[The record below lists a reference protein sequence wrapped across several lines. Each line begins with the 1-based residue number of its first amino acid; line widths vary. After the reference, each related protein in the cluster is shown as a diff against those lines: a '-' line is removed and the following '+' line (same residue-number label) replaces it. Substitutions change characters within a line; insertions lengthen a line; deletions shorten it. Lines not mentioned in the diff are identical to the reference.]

1 MSRVDFYVLPENTN
15 TDRFACIMI
24 GKAWSK
30 GNQIYVHTTS
40 MAEAAQIDDLLWIFR
55 DISFI
60 PHAVMEEDGQVESPI
75 VIGCQDTSPEGKQ
88 VMVNLT
94 SAVPSFAM
102 AFTRIIEF
110 VAGDQARRQQARM
123 RYRHYRDLGCD
134 IHNHSID
141 ATHELT

>member
-1 MSRVDFYVLPENTN
+1 MSRVDFYVLPENSN
-15 TDRFACIMI
+15 MDRFACTMI

-30 GNQIYVHTTS
+30 GNQVYVHTAS

-60 PHAVMEEDGQVESPI
+60 PHTVIEGDGQVESPVI
-75 VIGCQDTSPEGKQ
+75 IGCQDTSPEGKQ

-94 SAVPSFAM
+94 SAVPSFALD
-102 AFTRIIEF
+102 FTRVIEF
-110 VAGDQARRQQARM
+110 VAGDQTRRQQARV

-134 IHNHSID
+134 IKNHSIET
-141 ATHELT
+141 THELT